1 MAVWVCSAC
10 LCRPGFHVRACE
22 RQNRGT
28 LPIDLTELGAP
39 WAAHACPDFDT
50 LQELVSLVGE
60 VFPPR
65 SARGSTSPGR
75 KTRLLCR
82 ISNPGAQGP
91 RAAPQPLGLS
101 SLFRLSN
108 KPFFLNSLHRVRPS
122 AYLEPTTARD
132 QKLGGAGSAGRVVNL
147 SHLPGDP

>member
-1 MAVWVCSAC
+1 MEMAVWVCSAC

-75 KTRLLCR
+75 KTRLLCS
-82 ISNPGAQGP
+82 ISNPG
-91 RAAPQPLGLS
+91 
-101 SLFRLSN
+101 
-108 KPFFLNSLHRVRPS
+108 
-122 AYLEPTTARD
+122 
-132 QKLGGAGSAGRVVNL
+132 GAGSEGCTAAFGFEFAFPAVE
-147 SHLPGDP
+147 